1 MILRAIEPIKALQNP
16 QRKRNPGTNQA
27 ANPKIM
33 AFNTKRN
40 NPKVKI
46 MKGNVKK
53 PNIGPKR
60 AFKIPKT
67 AAEIAA
73 LPKLSISTPIGK
85 REIIKKLTVVTSH
98 VMRSP
103 VIRKLLLSNRFGSSI
118 SSIRNKCDEKVIA
131 MPSITEKGET
141 LTFLW
146 LVDVPRDSASS
157 LASCEFVGSS

>member
-33 AFNTKRN
+33 ALRTKRN

-73 LPKLSISTPIGK
+73 LSKLSISTPIGK

-103 VIRKLLLSNRFGSSI
+103 VIRKLLLSNRVGSSI

-131 MPSITEKGET
+131 MPFIIERRET

-146 LVDVPRDSASS
+146 LVGCVEGQCII
-157 LASCEFVGSS
+157 LGEF